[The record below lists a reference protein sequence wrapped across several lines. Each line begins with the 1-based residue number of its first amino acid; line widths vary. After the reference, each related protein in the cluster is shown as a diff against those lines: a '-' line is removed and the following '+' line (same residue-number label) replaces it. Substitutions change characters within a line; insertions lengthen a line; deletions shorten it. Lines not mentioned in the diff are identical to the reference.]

1 MNTNKIKNL
10 ARNATKSKDGRTVL
24 SNFGYLTLL
33 QFASYLFP
41 IITVPYLSRVIGV
54 EGYGKIAFASAVMV
68 WVQTVADWGFLLT
81 ATRDVAKC
89 RDNKAEVSRIF
100 SETFFANP
108 LHWQSSPFSSVPDT
122 AGISPNKFYGL
133 HRHRYG
139 YIGKGTIPE
148 SHPSHPEERHR
159 HCHFQNNI

>member
-89 RDNKAEVSRIF
+89 RDNKAEVSR
-100 SETFFANP
+100 
-108 LHWQSSPFSSVPDT
+108 
-122 AGISPNKFYGL
+122 
-133 HRHRYG
+133 
-139 YIGKGTIPE
+139 
-148 SHPSHPEERHR
+148 
-159 HCHFQNNI
+159 

>member
-33 QFASYLFP
+33 QFASYLFNNHRSL
-41 IITVPYLSRVIGV
+41 LSRVIGV

-89 RDNKAEVSRIF
+89 RDNKAEVLEYSPKHSLQDVYWLLF
-100 SETFFANP
+100 LSSFFVC
-108 LHWQSSPFSSVPDT
+108 SF
-122 AGISPNKFYGL
+122 
-133 HRHRYG
+133 
-139 YIGKGTIPE
+139 
-148 SHPSHPEERHR
+148 
-159 HCHFQNNI
+159 

>member
-81 ATRDVAKC
+81 ATRDVTK
-89 RDNKAEVSRIF
+89 RRFLEYSPKHSLQDVYWLLFLS
-100 SETFFANP
+100 SFFVC
-108 LHWQSSPFSSVPDT
+108 SF
-122 AGISPNKFYGL
+122 
-133 HRHRYG
+133 
-139 YIGKGTIPE
+139 
-148 SHPSHPEERHR
+148 
-159 HCHFQNNI
+159 